1 MPHIRSAESKKRAA
15 AVKRETKWLE
25 ILQAALPTLCRTL
38 HETYSK
44 TPGFRF
50 IDVYSQTKRFG
61 DTKCHVVRPNGL
73 VLPPR
78 RLEDFLPSEYS
89 IDCYV
94 RTDGGGFRVTFPF
107 HALERWGI
115 DFDMDM
121 IEIWSNTTFQGR
133 IIRPAEWSPLRILVY
148 DWIQTTLHSELCRRR
163 SERIREELV
172 AAVWHPR
179 RVARRLEEGGWEAVE
194 AFA

>member
-1 MPHIRSAESKKRAA
+1 
-15 AVKRETKWLE
+15 
-25 ILQAALPTLCRTL
+25 
-38 HETYSK
+38 
-44 TPGFRF
+44 
-50 IDVYSQTKRFG
+50 
-61 DTKCHVVRPNGL
+61 
-73 VLPPR
+73 
-78 RLEDFLPSEYS
+78 
-89 IDCYV
+89 
-94 RTDGGGFRVTFPF
+94 
-107 HALERWGI
+107 
-115 DFDMDM
+115 MDM